1 MSETLEDLE
10 QRLGDGIVAKIAEL
24 LDLSP
29 PQPLPRLQPGGDRD
43 LIVRFLLRENE
54 NLLIEREHLRQVV
67 LALAEAT
74 RFLKARSDHHAAL
87 CLVADFHWEQ
97 DQHGGGMK
105 KNSFTLAE
113 SDGYRQ
119 RYEDCLGDF
128 LERKYFRELQHRPQL
143 KRIVEERGEPY
154 EELIRI
160 FALKPTDEIAT

>member
-1 MSETLEDLE
+1 MSETLTELE
-10 QRLGDGIVAKIAEL
+10 QRLDDGIVAKIAEL
-24 LDLSP
+24 LGLP
-29 PQPLPRLQPGGDRD
+29 PPKLLPRLPSEGDRD

-74 RFLKARSDHHAAL
+74 RFLKAGSHHDAAL

-105 KNSFTLAE
+105 INSFTLEE
-113 SDGYRQ
+113 SDGYRE
-119 RYEDCLGDF
+119 RYEGCLGNS
-128 LERKYFRELQHRPQL
+128 LERKYFRELQRRPQL
-143 KRIVEERGEPY
+143 KRIVKERGEPY

-160 FALKPTDEIAT
+160 FALKPTDETHT

>member
-128 LERKYFRELQHRPQL
+128 SKENTSANSSTARNS
-143 KRIVEERGEPY
+143 RGSWRNAASHTRNSSEF
-154 EELIRI
+154 LR
-160 FALKPTDEIAT
+160 